1 MDQNH
6 KLKYLLYLIGAL
18 VLGQFIYAFF
28 SNKNLSRALEK
39 IEEAK
44 MHIDSARNTVI
55 SIDESVK
62 RLQSENEKFRAEWLA
77 YGSKM
82 HNIDSQM
89 LETEKRLKYSLGKMN
104 ENIKALTAR
113 KDELLK
119 QIKAIPKDIEINEL
133 K

>member
-6 KLKYLLYLIGAL
+6 KFKYLLYFIGAL
-18 VLGQFIYAFF
+18 VLIQFIYAFF
-28 SNKNLSRALEK
+28 SNKNLSRALQK

-55 SIDESVK
+55 SIDQSVK
-62 RLQSENEKFRAEWLA
+62 RLQEENEKFRAEWLA

-82 HNIDSQM
+82 HSIDSQM
-89 LETEKRLKYSLGKMN
+89 LETEKRLKYSLSKMN
-104 ENIKALTAR
+104 ENIKALTSK
-113 KDELLK
+113 KDEILK
-119 QIKAIPKDIEINEL
+119 QIKEIPKDIEVNEL